1 MTHLT
6 NYLVDIAYI
15 NEEQIDKIKSSQSE
29 MVYIYIYV
37 DVWCYVFILFQIMKK
52 NKQSVNGQNKED
64 ESSISTKSCPFTLEL
79 KYYAS

>member
-1 MTHLT
+1 M
-6 NYLVDIAYI
+6 VDIAYI

-29 MVYIYIYV
+29 MVYIYMYV
-37 DVWCYVFILFQIMKK
+37 DVWWNCAFNLFQIMKK

-64 ESSISTKSCPFTLEL
+64 ESSISTKGCPFTLEL